1 MATLPTLRGQR
12 IALRHPRG
20 DDLDDLLA
28 LFGNAEVTRY
38 WSHGPWSAR
47 HQAETYLRD
56 IHAGANSGQLLQ
68 WALTLPEQDRLL
80 GTVTL
85 YGFARDHAR
94 CELGFALHP
103 DHWGQGLAR
112 DAVRSAVAHA
122 VGSLEIQRIEADV
135 DPDNRASLRLL
146 ESLGFV
152 REGLARER
160 YRLGGG
166 TQDSV
171 MLGLLAREYM
181 ADQPTVAD
189 QPTAPRLANRVS
201 PISR

>member
-1 MATLPTLRGQR
+1 MATLPTLRGER
-12 IALRHPRG
+12 VALRHPRG

-38 WSHGPWSAR
+38 WSHGPWHAR

-68 WALTLPEQDRLL
+68 WALTQPDQDRLL

-103 DHWGQGLAR
+103 AYWGQGLAC
-112 DAVRSAVAHA
+112 DATRTAIAHA
-122 VGSLEIQRIEADV
+122 ISSLAIQRIEADV
-135 DPDNRASLRLL
+135 DPANRSSLRLL

-171 MLGLLAREYM
+171 MLGLLAREYI
-181 ADQPTVAD
+181 AERSACTGPVS
-189 QPTAPRLANRVS
+189 RVS
-201 PISR
+201 SLNR

>member
-1 MATLPTLRGQR
+1 MATLPTLRGER

-20 DDLDDLLA
+20 GDLDDLLA
-28 LFGNAEVTRY
+28 LFGNAGVTRY
-38 WSHGPWSAR
+38 WSHGPWHAR

-68 WALTLPEQDRLL
+68 WALTLPDQDRLL

-85 YGFARDHAR
+85 YSFARAHAR

-112 DAVRSAVAHA
+112 DAVRTAIAHA
-122 VGSLEIQRIEADV
+122 IGSLGIQRIEADV
-135 DPDNRASLRLL
+135 DPANRGSLRLL

-160 YRLGGG
+160 YRLGGS

-171 MLGLLAREYM
+171 MLGLLAREY
-181 ADQPTVAD
+181 VA
-189 QPTAPRLANRVS
+189 QRSASSGPAGHASSLHR
-201 PISR
+201 